1 MDQLGQS
8 MQNPMPHDPNNRPAE
23 FLGYSK
29 GEYRLIWSRAR
40 QLIQFSLKPRCT
52 ERESHEVLAQTA
64 QEPGSQVIAN
74 RRWYIGSRRAVRG
87 ARDIIRGRGRRG
99 VLSSQRILSGYDMQH
114 CRLVRDQ
121 VRYDYC
127 DLPKVQLPGNIWLGA
142 NTCWWMKQVSS
153 ALSNKPRI

>member
-99 VLSSQRILSGYDMQH
+99 VLSSQRILSGYDMHIAGSCGTRSGMITVICQKSS
-114 CRLVRDQ
+114 
-121 VRYDYC
+121 Y
-127 DLPKVQLPGNIWLGA
+127 PETSGLGQTHA
-142 NTCWWMKQVSS
+142 GG
-153 ALSNKPRI
+153 